1 MTSNPMLVLLGIA
14 DSLGMLRGGQMLSDQ
29 ATKRL
34 AIWVTTRQSQLSLPT
49 FRQSQSYLYLSSCF
63 VQHKQRT
70 LVSCQTCTECLL
82 TKLWDR
88 RRLVLLNAPSFFS
101 LLWRICEPIMPGST
115 RDKVKVV
122 RSHQV
127 IIVSVQTQ
135 YMHCLYIFLLKKP
148 TITMCYKSA
157 LAFNCQG
164 THLPMVQCCLAVP
177 SYLIC

>member
-34 AIWVTTRQSQLSLPT
+34 AIWVTTRQSQLSLQT

-127 IIVSVQTQ
+127 IIGRHST
-135 YMHCLYIFLLKKP
+135 CIACTSFLLKKP

-157 LAFNCQG
+157 LAFYCQG